1 MNELINRVYLEW
13 HMQCFLF
20 IWGTV
25 FAKNLRMSR
34 RIGLKRKKYLL
45 PLKHIFIE
53 SQESC
58 FHPCPRSYRDDMFQG
73 MLKSE
78 TRSKSFSTNESLGQK
93 TTDQSHTWN
102 SSTQISF
109 STNEHILNEE
119 ELTLTGN
126 IRSLWLK
133 LAT

>member
-1 MNELINRVYLEW
+1 
-13 HMQCFLF
+13 
-20 IWGTV
+20 
-25 FAKNLRMSR
+25 
-34 RIGLKRKKYLL
+34 
-45 PLKHIFIE
+45 
-53 SQESC
+53 
-58 FHPCPRSYRDDMFQG
+58 MFQG

-93 TTDQSHTWN
+93 TTDQSHAWN